1 MKDYKEW
8 FVGNDMEKDDNDLF
22 RNIILEI
29 SYTAL

>member
-22 RNIILEI
+22 RNIVLEI
-29 SYTAL
+29 SHTAL